1 MCAFITKVSLT
12 LLLFLVMFMI
22 ATVRI
27 LIRDLFAFSVLKILF
42 RGKFTPRNDR
52 TPKFASIKKSAIIMR
67 VNKVVKALL
76 FTSGIIG
83 F

>member
-22 ATVRI
+22 AIVRI

-52 TPKFASIKKSAIIMR
+52 TPKFSSFFFSLGAIIMR
-67 VNKVVKALL
+67 VNTVV
-76 FTSGIIG
+76 
-83 F
+83 